1 MDAVGINL
9 GYLLVQLFCLF
20 VIPALILGGILYW
33 LIKRNSLK
41 QDQLVA
47 TLTVTD
53 DGIVLPKKLFSNTQN
68 LEVYQQKDKIILVPK
83 SE

>member
-1 MDAVGINL
+1 MEAVGINL

-20 VIPALILGGILYW
+20 VIPALILGCVIYW

-41 QDQLVA
+41 QDQRVA

-53 DGIVLPKKLFSNTQN
+53 EGVVIPKKLLPEATN
-68 LEVYQQKDKIILVPK
+68 LDVYQQNDKIILIPK
-83 SE
+83 VE

>member
-1 MDAVGINL
+1 MEAIGINL
-9 GYLLVQLFCLF
+9 SYLLIQLFCLF
-20 VIPALILGGILYW
+20 VIPVLILGGVIYW

-41 QDQLVA
+41 QDELVA

-53 DGIVLPKKLFSNTQN
+53 EGVVIPKKLLPNTQT